1 MKQRIKKR
9 HIFLLLTAV
18 LLGLLIALQAK
29 SFTNIGDVL
38 NRNNRSDIF
47 REIQILKTTNENL
60 DDEVTSLEKQLEKLS
75 NNQDALASV
84 EDEIL
89 KYQLLSGDKEVMGP
103 GINLTIEGQI
113 NSIWLIDIVNELLA
127 AGSEAVSVNGIRL
140 VDSTIGFDTIPN
152 GQILL
157 NSVIINSPYRI
168 EAIGERDVLERAIS
182 QPNGILER
190 MGKSLE
196 NVSYEVQEKDLIEM
210 DAVR

>member
-29 SFTNIGDVL
+29 TFTNIGDVL
-38 NRNNRSDIF
+38 NRNGRSDIF
-47 REIQILKTTNENL
+47 REIQVLKTTNDNL
-60 DDEVTSLEKQLEKLS
+60 SDEVKSLEKQLEKLS

-89 KYQLLSGDKEVMGP
+89 KYQSLSGDKEVTGP

-127 AGSEAVSVNGIRL
+127 AGSEAISVNGIRL

-157 NSVIINSPYRI
+157 NSVIINSPYKI
-168 EAIGERDVLERAIS
+168 EAIGERDVLEMAIS

-190 MGKSLE
+190 MEKSLE
-196 NVSYEVQEKDLIEM
+196 NVSFEVQEKDLLEM